1 MRKINVTIW
10 NEYCHEKLD
19 ENIVK
24 IYPEGIHGAIKQ
36 KLSPSG
42 KFSIRAATW
51 DMEDHGLSDEVLDN
65 TDVLLWW
72 GHMKHAD
79 VKDEIAN
86 EIGYKTAQHF
96 SVIFKKSTGLTPSAY
111 QAKHKHI

>member
-1 MRKINVTIW
+1 MIRVTVY
-10 NEYCHEKLD
+10 NEFLHEKTD
-19 ENIVK
+19 DNVK
-24 IYPEGIHGAIKQ
+24 AIYPEGIHNALKEHLTDDDITVKTVTLDNVEDITDEL
-36 KLSPSG
+36 LS
-42 KFSIRAATW
+42 
-51 DMEDHGLSDEVLDN
+51 N
-65 TDVLLWW
+65 TDVLIWW